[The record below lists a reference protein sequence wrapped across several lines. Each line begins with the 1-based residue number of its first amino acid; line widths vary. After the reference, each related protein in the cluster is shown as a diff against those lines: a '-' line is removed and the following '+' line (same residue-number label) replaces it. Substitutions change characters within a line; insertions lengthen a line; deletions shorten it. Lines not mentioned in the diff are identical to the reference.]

1 MSTGAQTALSF
12 DTRTPNLTD
21 VVRAGIRSSELQL
34 RVSFP
39 ATVSKVHA
47 DGRVAV
53 RPDFSNVVYTDDGEQ
68 DLGTYEIPNIPVLTV
83 GQGTSG
89 GGYLQFPIEAG
100 HKGLVLVSDRSLDA
114 WYQAGNPGPPAAY
127 HTHEVVDGIFMPGLR
142 DATRALPAQDPLAA
156 VLEHSQIKLGAGA
169 LLGAARTGDN
179 TSADVTMAL
188 WIAAVST
195 FINGLVAGSVVPPSD
210 FGKITGGSTKVKIE

>member
-12 DTRTPNLTD
+12 DGRTPNLSD
-21 VVRAGIRSSELQL
+21 CVRAAIRSSELQL

-39 ATVSKVHA
+39 ATVSEVHA

-68 DLGTYEIPNIPVLTV
+68 DLGTYEIPNIPVLNL
-83 GQGTSG
+83 GQGKVG
-89 GGYLQFPIEAG
+89 GGYLQFPIEVG
-100 HKGLVLVSDRSLDA
+100 HKGLVLVSDRSLDG
-114 WYQAGNPGPPAAY
+114 WYQNGIPGPPAGY

-156 VLEHSQIKLGAGA
+156 VLEHSQVKIGAGA
-169 LLGAARTGDN
+169 TAPAARFGDDTG
-179 TSADVTMAL
+179 ADVTMAI
-188 WIAAVST
+188 WIGAVST
-195 FINGLVAGSVVPPSD
+195 FINNLVAGSVIPPSD